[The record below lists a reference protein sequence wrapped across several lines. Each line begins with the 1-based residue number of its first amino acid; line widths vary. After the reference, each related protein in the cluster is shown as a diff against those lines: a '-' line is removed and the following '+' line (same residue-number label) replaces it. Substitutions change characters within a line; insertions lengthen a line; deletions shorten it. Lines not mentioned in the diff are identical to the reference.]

1 MTLDLDATSVSI
13 VLGAAGTLAA
23 PIVAVIRHL
32 YLARET
38 ERAARLADAERYTA
52 AMLDVQSRLRAED
65 AREKAELQAKLDQYT
80 APPSR
85 PGTPPRRK
93 PRQ

>member
-1 MTLDLDATSVSI
+1 MTLDLDTTALSAIFGAFGALATTVGAI
-13 VLGAAGTLAA
+13 V
-23 PIVAVIRHL
+23 RHL

-52 AMLDVQSRLRAED
+52 AMLDVQQRLRAED
-65 AREKAELQAKLDQYT
+65 AREKAELRAKLDEYT

-85 PGTPPRRK
+85 PSPARRK
-93 PRQ
+93 TRS

>member
-1 MTLDLDATSVSI
+1 MSLLLDDTALAAIATVATGI
-13 VLGAAGTLAA
+13 AGT
-23 PIVAVIRHL
+23 VTAVVRHL

-52 AMLDVQSRLRAED
+52 AMLDVQQRLRAED
-65 AREKAELQAKLDQYT
+65 AREKAELRAKLDEYT

-85 PGTPPRRK
+85 PSPARRK
-93 PRQ
+93 TRS